1 MPISPV
7 EFASLLCSRLCHDLL
22 SPIGALNNGLELLGD
37 ESDPAMRKRCL
48 DLLNESARVSANKLK
63 FFRLAFGAGSA
74 FGERVDVREARNA
87 IEGLLGDN
95 KRLTLHWAV
104 EEQMLSKAAVK
115 VLLNRALIAGD
126 TLVRGGTVTIGAEE
140 TADTTEIVLQAAG
153 DRVILDP
160 ELRATLVNGMAEGA
174 DGSITVTPRAAAA
187 FLIHSI
193 VDEAGGSVMVGDPV
207 EGSLLFGAALPNR

>member
-1 MPISPV
+1 
-7 EFASLLCSRLCHDLL
+7 
-22 SPIGALNNGLELLGD
+22 
-37 ESDPAMRKRCL
+37 
-48 DLLNESARVSANKLK
+48 
-63 FFRLAFGAGSA
+63 
-74 FGERVDVREARNA
+74 
-87 IEGLLGDN
+87 
-95 KRLTLHWAV
+95 
-104 EEQMLSKAAVK
+104 MLSKAAVK
-115 VLLNRALIAGD
+115 VLLNLALIAGD